1 MVTHCDVDFRA
12 GQRTETRGKAGRAA
26 VVLVL
31 GTRTL
36 FVGAFAVDEVS
47 SFLFFLGFR
56 GEDIVALKTSD
67 FLHALGE
74 HGANTNRGD

>member
-26 VVLVL
+26 VVLVPV
-31 GTRTL
+31 TRTL
-36 FVGAFAVDEVS
+36 LVGAFAVDELS

-56 GEDIVALKTSD
+56 GEDIMTVKIFG
-67 FLHALGE
+67 FLDAPMD
-74 HGANTNRGD
+74 RGK